1 MNSKRILFIGHE
13 ATRTGAPLVLLNV
26 IKKLKLANYRCDI
39 LLLNGGKLEQEY
51 RSLADKTISANID
64 SFIIRGLA
72 KVFNQYP
79 EKIAAF
85 KLFYKTKF
93 KKYDLIYANS
103 VTTLIMA
110 VELKKRYQI
119 RILLH
124 VHELEYAINY
134 FVGNIQFNELSGSID
149 HFVAVSEAVK
159 DILVNRYGIDPEII
173 DVIYPYPD
181 QPGELF
187 VHETKDKLGI
197 SKDTFVIGGAGQMSW
212 TKGVDIFMLIAKEFA
227 RQTKNKDYK
236 FIWVGGFPKTKHE
249 SEQFFLE
256 KNKLEPANI
265 LFTGEVN
272 NSYDYFTC
280 FSVFLLTSKEES
292 FSLVAVENALLKK
305 PVICFEK
312 CGGVNEWVKDGA
324 GIEVPFGDINHAVDT
339 LLKLSESPEMRR
351 ELGEKAFEI
360 VTKRFSEES
369 FAGKLMETTKSVI
382 DINNQI
388 KK

>member
-1 MNSKRILFIGHE
+1 MKILFIAHE

-26 IKKLKLANYRCDI
+26 IKKLKLANYRCDV

-64 SFIIRGLA
+64 SIIIRGLA

-79 EKIAAF
+79 EKIGAF

-93 KKYDLIYANS
+93 NKYNLIYANS
-103 VTTLIMA
+103 VTTLKMA
-110 VELKKRYQI
+110 VELKKRYKI

-134 FVGNIQFNELSGSID
+134 FVGNIQFMELSGSID
-149 HFVAVSEAVK
+149 YFVAVSEAVK
-159 DILVNRYGIDPEII
+159 DVLVNRYGINPEII

-181 QPGELF
+181 QPGDLF
-187 VHETKDKLGI
+187 VQETKDKLGI
-197 SKDTFVIGGAGQMSW
+197 SKDTYVVGGAGQMSW
-212 TKGVDIFMLIAKEFA
+212 TKGVEIFMLIAKEFA
-227 RQTKNKDYK
+227 RRTKNKDYK

-256 KNKLEPANI
+256 KKKLDPANI

-272 NSYDYFTC
+272 NPYDYFNC

-292 FSLVAVENALLKK
+292 FSLIAVENALLHK

-312 CGGVNEWVKDGA
+312 CGGVNEWVKDGV
-324 GIEVPFGDINHAVDT
+324 GIEVPFCDINKTVDV
-339 LLKLSESPEMRR
+339 LINLAESPEERNKLGRTAFDTVSR
-351 ELGEKAFEI
+351 EYNKDRFGKDLLEI
-360 VTKRFSEES
+360 MNCITR
-369 FAGKLMETTKSVI
+369 
-382 DINNQI
+382 
-388 KK
+388 